1 MCALGGA
8 GATAA
13 PPAKERPPPP
23 NGQCEFCE
31 SVERIATRASSVR
44 ARREPADVDPPTF
57 TGESYVVLEAGA
69 APELLCLPVVGATAG
84 GLVPDHI
91 KGTKCLRCWACEG
104 MCNRRRTP
112 VFDTSSNPRAV
123 LRRQADATNMRSD
136 YIGQTA
142 V

>member
-1 MCALGGA
+1 MRP
-8 GATAA
+8 A
-13 PPAKERPPPP
+13 PAS
-23 NGQCEFCE
+23 GQCEFCA
-31 SVERIATRASSVR
+31 SLERIATRASHVR
-44 ARREPADVDPPTF
+44 ARLEPAHVEPPTF

-91 KGTKCLRCWACEG
+91 KGTKCLRCWACHG
-104 MCNRRRTP
+104 KCNARRTS
-112 VFDTSSNPRAV
+112 VFDTSSDPRAV

-136 YIGQTA
+136 YVGQTS